1 MNGPFYV
8 VIREGTGDGE
18 MPSYLLGIFTCP
30 NRAEDVRYHYDRGPY
45 NAVLLEAQAI
55 DEVVSFADGGI

>member
-45 NAVLLEAQAI
+45 NAVLLEAQALDQI
-55 DEVVSFADGGI
+55 VPLMDGGY